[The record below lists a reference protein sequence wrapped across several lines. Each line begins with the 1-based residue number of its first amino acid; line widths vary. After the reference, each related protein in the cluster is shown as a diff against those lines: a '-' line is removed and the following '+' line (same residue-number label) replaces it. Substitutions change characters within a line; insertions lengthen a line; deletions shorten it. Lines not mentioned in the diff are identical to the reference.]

1 MSCALLKD
9 TQEYESSA
17 SLAGEESAKLYL
29 DIADGLHAMA
39 QPLTVL
45 LGTLGNMKLRD
56 RTEHDHRQCLDM
68 STRQV
73 DHMCGLLS
81 SLRDIVDARLFEAKR
96 SRIDLWET
104 LVPIVEDHLAA
115 HQGSGVEIKMVKPDH
130 SVFVF
135 GDPERTSQA
144 FAAVL
149 KVTASVSSP
158 GDAIQALFQKRNG
171 YLELI
176 VQSEANHGKQLGSSD
191 RLSLSS
197 AAANIQSQ
205 QGRYECVESPLR
217 ILMSLPS
224 TETVPGEIGDCSTL
238 VASEI
243 FASG

>member
-1 MSCALLKD
+1 MLKD

-45 LGTLGNMKLRD
+45 LGTLGNLKLRD
-56 RTEHDHRQCLDM
+56 RTELDHRQYLDM

-81 SLRDIVDARLFEAKR
+81 SLRDLVDARLFEAKL

-104 LVPIVEDHLAA
+104 LAPIVEDHVVA
-115 HQGSGVEIKMVKPDH
+115 HQGSGVEIRMVKPDH

-149 KVTASVSSP
+149 KVAASISSP
-158 GDAIQALFQKRNG
+158 GDAIQALFQKRDGN
-171 YLELI
+171 LELI
-176 VQSEANHGKQLGSSD
+176 VESEESHGKRLGSSD
-191 RLSLSS
+191 RLGLSS

-205 QGRYECVESPLR
+205 QGRFECVENPLR
-217 ILMSLPS
+217 VLISLPS
-224 TETVPGEIGDCSTL
+224 TETVPGEAGECSSL
-238 VASEI
+238 IASEI